1 MDLRQNVR
9 LQVLRLEHLRR
20 QGQAAAIPGIADP
33 LRWPP
38 PTWSATT
45 W

>member
-33 LRWPP
+33 PALAAAH
-38 PTWSATT
+38 WSATT